1 MLRVILSMLLV
12 AAFAGASLA
21 SVMHGVSHGS
31 DHAGHHA
38 DMAHND
44 LPSDA
49 EQALAECCDAASGK
63 GSASCFGDLLA
74 GVFMSPIA
82 LTATVTGGTAVSD
95 LRLSGLTRA
104 VPTGPPKV

>member
-1 MLRVILSMLLV
+1 MLRVILSFFLV
-12 AAFAGASLA
+12 LAFTGASLA

-31 DHAGHHA
+31 DHTGHHA

-63 GSASCFGDLLA
+63 GPATRFGDLLA
-74 GVFMSPIA
+74 GVLISPIA
-82 LTATVTGGTAVSD
+82 HTETVTGGTAASV

>member
-1 MLRVILSMLLV
+1 MLRVILSIFLV
-12 AAFAGASLA
+12 VAFAGASLA

-31 DHAGHHA
+31 DHVGHHA
-38 DMAHND
+38 DMAHID

-63 GSASCFGDLLA
+63 GPSTCFGDLLA
-74 GVFMSPIA
+74 GVVLSPIVF
-82 LTATVTGGTAVSD
+82 TATVTGGTAASD